1 MSNPQNDQAMSEDK
15 RKNLTK
21 TLSSLSNEDK
31 AWVINFLVQGLFST
45 PAANDDL
52 VSSERRVARVVQRNI
67 SPTDAQLEEMFSGKK
82 SPSVPEE
89 DFSWSDLISANTGKT
104 IKPIE
109 KWL

>member
-15 RKNLTK
+15 RKKL
-21 TLSSLSNEDK
+21 
-31 AWVINFLVQGLFST
+31 I
-45 PAANDDL
+45 
-52 VSSERRVARVVQRNI
+52 SERRVARVVQRNS
-67 SPTDAQLEEMFSGKK
+67 SPTDAQLGEMFSGKK